1 VGQPSSPPAP
11 VARKPRL
18 SGPEQAA
25 VSIAAGVLS
34 LWTPFTL
41 VIALILSNQP
51 ACTGGSP
58 AAICTRLGGPW
69 SATIGALLGLLTVVT
84 GCWIHPQ
91 RHHNAFA
98 LAGLTTAAA
107 GLLITLTVANGAPI
121 P

>member
-11 VARKPRL
+11 AARRPRL

-41 VIALILSNQP
+41 VIALILSNLS
-51 ACTGGSP
+51 ASP

-91 RHHNAFA
+91 RHHNVFA

-107 GLLITLTVANGAPI
+107 GLLITLTVASGAPI